1 MDKGNKISVRINGE
15 DTYLDRKEDSEAQKE
30 VQMAQDEQAS
40 AIEDW
45 MEEQEK
51 QKKKA
56 SNDHDV
62 HSNSNSKSN
71 DISVLER
78 TYPIKNNRFGVPK
91 TIKRMVMA
99 GASAVLIGVDL
110 GYMMLRL
117 FAGMEAP
124 EASSSTAY
132 QDDVTQQEAAS
143 GKKTT
148 NEDSSTQGETTA
160 DKGNGGQAVAAS
172 KSTMTFPTVS
182 AFVVQA
188 GIFSTK
194 EKAEIMQS
202 AIATKGF
209 KSYVWP
215 RDGQFYLFAGVA
227 GSKAEAEQI
236 ATLLKAQQVEVY
248 VKDWSVSGTEK
259 NVAQPEG
266 EWVQTG
272 ANEWQTLLNPAASLI
287 TSGSGDAGTLVKPIS
302 SLKSTIPENIT
313 EQAAPLQ
320 QSYNQYLSAIQS
332 YQTNQ
337 TNANLWA
344 IQVSLLRVWYGY
356 EQYVQ

>member
-15 DTYLDRKEDSEAQKE
+15 DTYLDRKEGSEAQKE
-30 VQMAQDEQAS
+30 VQLAQDEQAS

-51 QKKKA
+51 QKKNA
-56 SNDHDV
+56 SNDHD
-62 HSNSNSKSN
+62 SNSN

-78 TYPIKNNRFGVPK
+78 TYPVKNNRFGVPK
-91 TIKRMVMA
+91 TIKRMIMA
-99 GASAVLIGVDL
+99 GASAVLIGVAL
-110 GYMMLRL
+110 GYMMLRI
-117 FAGMEAP
+117 FAGMESP

-143 GKKTT
+143 GKETT
-148 NEDSSTQGETTA
+148 NEDSSTKGEAVT

-172 KSTMTFPTVS
+172 KTTMTFPTVS

-209 KSYVWP
+209 KTYVWP

-227 GSKAEAEQI
+227 GSKAEAEEM
-236 ATLLKAQQVEVY
+236 ATLLKAQEVEVY
-248 VKDWSVSGTEK
+248 VKDWNVSGTEK

-266 EWVQTG
+266 KWVQTG
-272 ANEWQTLLNPAASLI
+272 ANEWQTLLSPAASLI
-287 TSGSGDAGTLVKPIS
+287 ISGSGDAGALAKPMN
-302 SLKSTIPENIT
+302 SLKSSIPENIT

-320 QSYNQYLSAIQS
+320 QSYNQYLSAVQS

-337 TNANLWA
+337 TIANLWA
-344 IQVSLLRVWYGY
+344 IQVSLLGVWYGY